1 MDLAVNRHTDFGS
14 GLSMV
19 PQTVLVDFQL
29 SRSDTLV
36 VQSGT
41 NMHIREFVGSSAYVG
56 IAMKV
61 SWRSPAN
68 LHTVMAY
75 PSTRSTSPV
84 RQRQQD
90 PSSPSL
96 SCSEPFACW

>member
-1 MDLAVNRHTDFGS
+1 MYFAVNRHTDFRS

-19 PQTVLVDFQL
+19 PQTVLVDFQF
-29 SRSDTLV
+29 SRRDTLV

-41 NMHIREFVGSSAYVG
+41 DMNIREFVGSSACVG
-56 IAMKV
+56 VAMKV
-61 SWRSPAN
+61 SRRPPE
-68 LHTVMAY
+68 LHPVMAY

-96 SCSEPFACW
+96 FCSEPFACW